1 MPAKK
6 DQENNKVMD
15 VSSPGSTKPSDNSK
29 NIIIRSRP
37 ILIDPMIS
45 SDQGSN
51 LEGETI
57 SQEEPSGPPDL
68 PKTLSKRINIEPLRD
83 NIKSDQETEEEPQP
97 LLAPSEKENSKL
109 NIVVLDNDLK
119 DQTSEDS
126 KSSNEKM
133 DKDNLRLPIEDQHQE
148 ATEEQEDKDS
158 KPEPSSLNES
168 NNKPNIG
175 QSNIPT
181 TESDNTKVSS
191 STSMEASKDIKSEDT
206 SSSLINKKQVN
217 ESSDEKLA
225 QLKEAEEQKRLQEIN
240 RMIESKQ
247 YFLPI
252 NRTQKKRTK
261 RFVIFGTIL
270 SIILII
276 AWLYLAFNAGII
288 KL

>member
-109 NIVVLDNDLK
+109 NIVVPDNDLK

>member
-109 NIVVLDNDLK
+109 NIVVPDNNLK